1 VSTVAHVFTGV
12 PVSDRNAAVGW
23 YERFTGR
30 VPELIPNERE
40 AAWQLTESAWIY
52 VIADPEQAGS
62 ALNTLLLDDLDSF
75 LAGLAD
81 RGIDASPV
89 EVIVG
94 AVRRSTITDPDGNR
108 LQIGTPLT

>member
-52 VIADPEQAGS
+52 VTSRPRAGR
-62 ALNTLLLDDLDSF
+62 LGVEHV
-75 LAGLAD
+75 AG
-81 RGIDASPV
+81 
-89 EVIVG
+89 
-94 AVRRSTITDPDGNR
+94 RRS
-108 LQIGTPLT
+108 